1 LNVWVKQIP
10 FGNDKQKSK
19 NNDKKSNGKGKK
31 LQGNRISKQ
40 LQESDKKGIV
50 PSGAFEFSA

>member
-1 LNVWVKQIP
+1 MAGEYLLGSQDLLSVASRVSGDLGSLGP
-10 FGNDKQKSK
+10 
-19 NNDKKSNGKGKK
+19 
-31 LQGNRISKQ
+31 QGNRISKQ

>member
-1 LNVWVKQIP
+1 VWVKQIP